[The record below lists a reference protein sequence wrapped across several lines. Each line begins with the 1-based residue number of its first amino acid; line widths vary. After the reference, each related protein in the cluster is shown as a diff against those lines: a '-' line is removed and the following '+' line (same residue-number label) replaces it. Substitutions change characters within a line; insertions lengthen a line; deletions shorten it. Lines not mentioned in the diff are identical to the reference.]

1 MCKNLIKKYST
12 SVIKDFVER
21 ANDLKELKH
30 ELTKGELKEL
40 FVSRV
45 LKSFLPSQFDI
56 GSGIVVNGVAEQS
69 CQTDIIIYDNRILP
83 PFIREQNM
91 GVYPVHSVI
100 ATVEIKTK
108 LNKKELME
116 AEDAAK
122 IIRGEVTGRIVNGY
136 PTPGGLTVALCDPP
150 LCAVFG
156 FEGGVR
162 VLNKPIDG
170 KAFLEKDIEHLKLIC
185 ITGKYCWA
193 KVNNEWSQEVHT
205 ETYGEV
211 KRFIALLVDNIRHDA
226 QKRFKSLVE
235 HQHWDWLSMYIR

>member
-1 MCKNLIKKYST
+1 MCETLIKKYSAF
-12 SVIKDFVER
+12 VIKDFIKR
-21 ANDLKELKH
+21 AKALKELKH

-40 FVSRV
+40 FITRV

-69 CQTDIIIYDNRILP
+69 RQTDIIIYDNRILP
-83 PFIREQNM
+83 PFIREQNI
-91 GVYPVHSVI
+91 GVYPIHSVI
-100 ATVEIKTK
+100 ATVEIKTE
-108 LNKKELME
+108 LHKKELVE

-122 IIRGEVTGRIVNGY
+122 TLREEVTGRIVDGH
-136 PTPGGLTVALCDPP
+136 PTPGGLTVALCGPP

-205 ETYGEV
+205 ETYDEV
-211 KRFIALLVDNIRHDA
+211 KRFIALFVDNIRHDA